1 MASTVTRAM
10 FSGAGGGG
18 IHLRTLAGA
27 TDLTVGATLEAALLG
42 AADLGGAA
50 PEDDLLTELLLT
62 QTSALAST
70 VGCLVLW

>member
-1 MASTVTRAM
+1 MASTVTRVI

-18 IHLRTLAGA
+18 IQLRTLTGA
-27 TDLTVGATLEAALLG
+27 ADLTVGAALEGALLG
-42 AADLGGAA
+42 AADLGGGV
-50 PEDDLLTELLLT
+50 PEDDLLTGLLLT